1 MSCIYGVDESLSL
14 VHTKYCIFLLCDFA
28 KFGAVRSFL
37 LVCSIAIWSVVS
49 QVTTHP
55 FIRSYVVVSQG
66 MRQRKTS
73 VASGQN
79 PTWHNEYLEFP
90 IEVPE
95 SEELSIMAYDKVS
108 EASAFSDFPGL
119 RSRKKLR
126 GNVSL

>member
-1 MSCIYGVDESLSL
+1 MRFCQIWCSSI
-14 VHTKYCIFLLCDFA
+14 
-28 KFGAVRSFL
+28 L
-37 LVCSIAIWSVVS
+37 LVCSIAIWSVLS
-49 QVTTHP
+49 QLTTHP

-108 EASAFSDFPGL
+108 GAHFQIFPDYDHEK
-119 RSRKKLR
+119 S